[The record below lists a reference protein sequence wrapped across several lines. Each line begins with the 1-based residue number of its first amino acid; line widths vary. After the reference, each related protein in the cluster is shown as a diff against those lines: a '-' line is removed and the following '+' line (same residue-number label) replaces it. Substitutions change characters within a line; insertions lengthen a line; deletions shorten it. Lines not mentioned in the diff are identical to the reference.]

1 MHRNALAARTTFA
14 PTPEAVALIDSMGPA
29 AYIEQQLATPPL
41 RTSGV
46 LAGGHTLDMSIAQR
60 YQTYRGMGSDRPARE
75 LRLAAVR
82 RAVQNPGHLAE
93 MMVEFWTNHFS
104 TYSGDDDK
112 NVRYAVATDDLAVIR
127 THAMGRFADLVVNNA
142 RSVSMLLYLDNYRSS
157 GRQPNQNYA
166 RELMELHV
174 LGEANGYDEMD
185 VEFVARIFTGW
196 GLAGRLDVD
205 GLRYEYQPS
214 RHFTDPVDVTIVL
227 PDGTTATWSTPGRT
241 GPEGEQ
247 DGIDFIN
254 WLVRLPNAA
263 HFIATK
269 LVRRFVSDNPPPS
282 LVASTAEVYLANDT
296 EIVPVLRH
304 ILTSEEFVTAR
315 GPKVRTPFELLV
327 GTFAATGAT
336 IDPTWDGAASNTI
349 TEQLDRL
356 GQAMWQWA
364 TPDGFP
370 DSGPF
375 WISTQTMLRRWEFG
389 GRAGNGNLN
398 GITIDVP
405 ALVPTPVPAIAR
417 DVFLA
422 IAARFGIALSPNDA
436 SAIGEYVAAA
446 SDTPTADIDLARN
459 LGDILGLILSTP
471 AFHYR

>member
-1 MHRNALAARTTFA
+1 
-14 PTPEAVALIDSMGPA
+14 
-29 AYIEQQLATPPL
+29 
-41 RTSGV
+41 
-46 LAGGHTLDMSIAQR
+46 
-60 YQTYRGMGSDRPARE
+60 
-75 LRLAAVR
+75 
-82 RAVQNPGHLAE
+82 
-93 MMVEFWTNHFS
+93 
-104 TYSGDDDK
+104 
-112 NVRYAVATDDLAVIR
+112 
-127 THAMGRFADLVVNNA
+127 
-142 RSVSMLLYLDNYRSS
+142 
-157 GRQPNQNYA
+157 
-166 RELMELHV
+166 
-174 LGEANGYDEMD
+174 
-185 VEFVARIFTGW
+185 
-196 GLAGRLDVD
+196 
-205 GLRYEYQPS
+205 
-214 RHFTDPVDVTIVL
+214 VL
-227 PDGTTATWSTPGRT
+227 PDGRTASWSTPGRT

-304 ILTSEEFVTAR
+304 SLTSEEFVTAR

-417 DVFLA
+417 DVFLS